1 MCMAVGSAGNPSP
14 TTTLAELWNG
24 HTWSVRLPVTP
35 HGRRAELLGV
45 SCPSATMCIAV
56 GAFTDGLALAELW
69 NGKQWTIQPVP
80 SVRHAKI
87 QLLRSVSCTSPADC
101 TAVGSYASLGPV
113 GTVAERWNGA
123 TWALQKSPQASDL
136 FGVSCAAATACT
148 AVGVEV
154 HATGYPVNFAMG
166 WNGNTWTAQAAP
178 NPAHNAGTELSG
190 VSCPSP
196 AACFAVGDY
205 FRTKAGPGYV
215 ALAERWDGTRW
226 AQLPAPSVRGANFL
240 VAVSCH
246 SAVACMAVGTGG
258 GEPLAERWNGAKWA
272 IVPTPSPA
280 PVPLPDSGSLT
291 GVSCSL
297 HRLLLAERWNGKAWA
312 LMHIP
317 ARVAAART

>member
-1 MCMAVGSAGNPSP
+1 MCV
-14 TTTLAELWNG
+14 
-24 HTWSVRLPVTP
+24 
-35 HGRRAELLGV
+35 
-45 SCPSATMCIAV
+45 AV

-69 NGKQWTIQPVP
+69 NGKQWTVQPVP

-123 TWALQKSPQASDL
+123 TWALQKSPQASGL
-136 FGVSCAAATACT
+136 SGVSCAAATACT

-205 FRTKAGPGYV
+205 FRTKAGSGYV
-215 ALAERWDGTRW
+215 ALAERWNGTRW

-291 GVSCSL
+291 GVSCTSAANCTAVGG
-297 HRLLLAERWNGKAWA
+297 RSTTATTAQEPLAEHWNGSKWSAQR
-312 LMHIP
+312 IP
-317 ARVAAART
+317 QPGLPQ